1 LKIQKIGLKRENLVK
16 NVKLFVESQEIS
28 KLDIYAHL
36 KCNEDEVK
44 VLQYLTR
51 QYIIGNDN
59 ILVVDILSEFYDIKK
74 LEHIEYVYIIKNLL
88 ELGWITQSNFITT
101 KISELSQLEL
111 INTAV
116 NLSSSFLK
124 LLEVGSLELTLPDI
138 KEYSDHLEYLQDQF
152 FKIDLA
158 QKLNIVKHNFDENSP
173 NANRLRSKLS
183 LLENRIKE
191 RVETTSNTIML
202 EDFFKQHNLE
212 EKEQM
217 VFLALLKEEYGGS
230 DESIRDMNS
239 LIALVSSDDYEKI
252 KHRSLLEESGN
263 LISNGLIDYDEMLT
277 PFGGINRN
285 FYIPESI
292 LYKISHPVKK
302 EKRQQKIK
310 LDMLIQDQEI
320 FELIEPKKTLED
332 VVLNDKTKKTLDL
345 LLKQVDKSVIER
357 LKKWGIKDKKKGI
370 DARIIFYGAA
380 GTGKTIT
387 ALALAKS
394 LKKQVLSFDCSKI
407 LSMYVGESEKNVRKI
422 FDEYKE
428 LCTKTKTEPVL
439 LLNEADQF
447 LSNRVSGQ
455 ISGSDKMHNQM
466 QNIFLEQIER
476 FEGILVATTNL
487 LDSIDKAFSR
497 RFNYKIE
504 FLKPNLEQ
512 RTLLWKKL
520 LSSELPLEKNFDVK
534 KLAKSSLT
542 GGQIEL
548 VIKNTAY
555 KLAIDEEAIFTV
567 EAFLEEIQKEE
578 KGQFDK
584 DKTVGFMS

>member
-1 LKIQKIGLKRENLVK
+1 MK
-16 NVKLFVESQEIS
+16 NIKLFIESKELE
-28 KLDIYAHL
+28 KLDIFTHL
-36 KCNEDEVK
+36 KCKVDEVK
-44 VLQYLTR
+44 ILQYLTK

-59 ILVVDILSEFYDIKK
+59 ILVVDVLAEFYDLKT
-74 LEHIEYVYIIKNLL
+74 LEHIEHIYLIKNLL
-88 ELGWITQSNFITT
+88 ELGWIVQSNFITT

-111 INTAV
+111 INTAI

-124 LLEVGSLELTLPDI
+124 LLEVGSLELVLPDI
-138 KEYSDHLEYLQDQF
+138 KEYNDHLEYLQDQF

-191 RVETTSNTIML
+191 RVETTKTTIML
-202 EDFFKQHNLE
+202 EDFFTQNNLND
-212 EKEQM
+212 KEQM
-217 VFLALLKEEYGGS
+217 IFLALLKEEYGGS

-263 LISNGLIDYDEMLT
+263 LISNSLIDYDEMLT
-277 PFGGINRN
+277 PFGGIMRN
-285 FYIPESI
+285 FYIPEAV

-302 EKRQQKIK
+302 QKRQQKIK
-310 LDMLIQDQEI
+310 LDMLIQEQEM
-320 FELIEPKKTLED
+320 FELIEPKKTLDD
-332 VVLNDKTKKTLDL
+332 VVLSEKTKKTLNL
-345 LLKQVDKSVIER
+345 LLKQVDKKVVDR

-422 FDEYKE
+422 FDDYKE
-428 LCTKTKTEPVL
+428 LCIKTKSEPIL

-466 QNIFLEQIER
+466 QNIFLEQIEK
-476 FEGILVATTNL
+476 FDGILIATTNL

-504 FLKPNLEQ
+504 FLKPDEKQ
-512 RTLLWKKL
+512 RVELWNKL
-520 LSSELPLEKNFDVK
+520 LPQSLPLEKDFDIS
-534 KLAKSSLT
+534 KLSKSTLT

-548 VIKNTAY
+548 IIKNTAY
-555 KLAIDEEAIFTV
+555 KLAIEDEPLFKTTDFI
-567 EAFLEEIQKEE
+567 EEIQKEE
-578 KGQFDK
+578 KSQFDK
-584 DKTVGFMS
+584 DKKVGFMS

>member
-1 LKIQKIGLKRENLVK
+1 MK
-16 NVKLFVESQEIS
+16 NVIKFIES
-28 KLDIYAHL
+28 KDVNTLDIYSHL
-36 KCNEDEVK
+36 KCTMEEVK
-44 VLQYLTR
+44 ILQYLTK
-51 QYIIGNDN
+51 QYILAIDN
-59 ILVVDILSEFYDIKK
+59 LLVIDILSEFYELKTY
-74 LEHIEYVYIIKNLL
+74 EHLDKIYIIKNLL
-88 ELGWITQSNFITT
+88 ELGWITQSHFSAT
-101 KISELSQLEL
+101 KICDLFQLEL
-111 INTAV
+111 INTPV
-116 NLSSSFLK
+116 SLSISFLK
-124 LLEVGSLELTLPDI
+124 LLEIGSLELVLPEI

-158 QKLNIVKHNFDENSP
+158 QQLNIIKHNFDETSP
-173 NANRLRSKLS
+173 NTNRLRSKLS

-191 RVETTSNTIML
+191 RVESTTTTIML
-202 EDFFKQHNLE
+202 EDFFKEHSLN

-217 VFLALLKEEYGGS
+217 IFLALLKEEYAGS

-239 LIALVSSDDYEKI
+239 LIALVSADDYEKI
-252 KHRSLLEESGN
+252 KYRSLLEESSN
-263 LISNGLIDYDEMLT
+263 LIANNLIDYDEMLT

-285 FYIPESI
+285 FYIPEEI

-302 EKRQQKIK
+302 ETRQRKIK
-310 LDMLIQDQEI
+310 LDMLIAEQEI
-320 FELIEPKKTLED
+320 FELIEPKKSLDD
-332 VVLNDKTKKTLDL
+332 VILNEKTKKTLDSL
-345 LLKQVDKSVIER
+345 LERADKRVVDR
-357 LKKWGIKDKKKGI
+357 LKKWGIQDKKKGI

-422 FDEYKE
+422 FDNYTE
-428 LCTKTKTEPVL
+428 LCVKTKSQPIL

-466 QNIFLEQIER
+466 QNIFLEQIEK
-476 FEGILVATTNL
+476 FDGILVATTNL
-487 LDSIDKAFSR
+487 VDNIDKAFSR

-504 FLKPNLEQ
+504 FLKPDDKQ
-512 RTLLWKKL
+512 RKILWEKL
-520 LSSELPLEKNFDVK
+520 IPKSLPLSDDFDID
-534 KLAKSSLT
+534 KLSIARLT

-555 KLAIDEEAIFTV
+555 KLAIREEPIFHTSDFMDEI
-567 EAFLEEIQKEE
+567 LKEE
-578 KGQFDK
+578 KSMFDK
-584 DKTVGFMS
+584 DKKVGFFS